1 MRFNY
6 KIRFTNFHILPFFYP
21 CAGDMDIDDDMC
33 DEDMADSDID
43 DHSTTEDDAKSG
55 VSRQSKGKN
64 GSSHGNSS
72 SKPRR

>member
-1 MRFNY
+1 
-6 KIRFTNFHILPFFYP
+6 
-21 CAGDMDIDDDMC
+21 MDIDDDMC
-33 DEDMADSDID
+33 DEDMGDSDMD

-72 SKPRR
+72 SKPRRLVEFFIIQSMWMLLRLLEG

>member
-1 MRFNY
+1 MGTDNIQLKPFL
-6 KIRFTNFHILPFFYP
+6 ISSLPLLP
-21 CAGDMDIDDDMC
+21 TGDMEIDDMC
-33 DEDMADSDID
+33 DEDSD